1 MTIVIVA
8 LSLLTMPSLLP
19 AAIVPPPHVRPQST
33 RSEEVL
39 ADAIKR
45 SPTVAGLVK
54 TIERSPI
61 IVFIEL
67 AYDREDLGRTTI
79 LAANDIARLLHI
91 QLNGKLS
98 ADRLVEVLGHELLH
112 ATEILRQPEIR
123 DDASFARAYARL
135 GVEIQRT
142 SSFRWSGRRVAAKG
156 RNRYY
161 RERCLSVGLRTRPSR
176 SSCQPR

>member
-8 LSLLTMPSLLP
+8 LSLLTMPSPPP
-19 AAIVPPPHVRPQST
+19 AAIVPPPHVRPQSS

-54 TIERSPI
+54 MIERSPI

-79 LAANDIARLLHI
+79 LAANDIARLLHV

-112 ATEILRQPEIR
+112 ATEILREEEIR
-123 DDASFARAYARL
+123 DDASFARVFGRL
-135 GVEIQRT
+135 GVEVQRGHFET
-142 SSFRWSGRRVAAKG
+142 DAAQQTELQVHLELQMERAARRGKGKKPLSS
-156 RNRYY
+156 
-161 RERCLSVGLRTRPSR
+161 
-176 SSCQPR
+176 